1 MGRCGME
8 ISQSWWEWAEM
19 SGSELKMSG
28 SELKMSE
35 SGWEWMGVGR
45 STV

>member
-19 SGSELKMSG
+19 SGSELKMS
-28 SELKMSE
+28 E

>member
-1 MGRCGME
+1 MSGCGLEM
-8 ISQSWWEWAEM
+8 SQSWWEWVE

-28 SELKMSE
+28 

-45 STV
+45 SG